1 MCVFVSAAVLCEFSR
16 RLTTNNLTELLF
28 SSALKF
34 FRRPAG
40 EILKGQRMISTTV
53 RFKEI
58 IIEQLVREALVGVT
72 SERVARSALSVC
84 CYRVLPILLHTK
96 LDQLHAYVDICE
108 FVPLSASENIYRNML
123 KNESQHYLQFRWI

>member
-1 MCVFVSAAVLCEFSR
+1 MCVFVSAAVLCEFSW

-34 FRRPAG
+34 FSRPAG

-58 IIEQLVREALVGVT
+58 IIIKQLVHEALVGVT
-72 SERVARSALSVC
+72 SERVTRSALSVC
-84 CYRVLPILLHTK
+84 RVLSIILHTK

-108 FVPLSASENIYRNML
+108 FVPLSASENIY
-123 KNESQHYLQFRWI
+123 K

>member
-108 FVPLSASENIYRNML
+108 FVPLSASENIYRKML

>member
-28 SSALKF
+28 SSALKSF
-34 FRRPAG
+34 SRPAG
-40 EILKGQRMISTTV
+40 EILKGQRVISTTV

-58 IIEQLVREALVGVT
+58 IIEKLVREALVGVT

-96 LDQLHAYVDICE
+96 LEQLDAYVDICE